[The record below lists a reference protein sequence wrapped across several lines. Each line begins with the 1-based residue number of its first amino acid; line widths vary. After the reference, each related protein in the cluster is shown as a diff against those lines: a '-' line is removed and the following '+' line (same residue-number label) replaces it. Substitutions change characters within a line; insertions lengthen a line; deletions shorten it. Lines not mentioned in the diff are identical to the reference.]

1 MSFSWS
7 TLEGVHREG
16 SVLVKKVGGRRKV
29 VVVWEVD
36 GGGGGSRVAWN
47 RKKKLSSKIRHTDQ
61 NHTVAT
67 HPTCHVTSS
76 SNVTSHVIHSAT
88 PSENPRS
95 FRRLKVPD
103 DLTTIAP
110 SGDVTTGI

>member
-1 MSFSWS
+1 
-7 TLEGVHREG
+7 
-16 SVLVKKVGGRRKV
+16 VLVKKVGARRKV

-47 RKKKLSSKIRHTDQ
+47 TKKKLSSKIRHTDQ

-67 HPTCHVTSS
+67 HPTCHITCITSS
-76 SNVTSHVIHSAT
+76 CNVTSHIIHSAT

-95 FRRLKVPD
+95 FRRPEVPD
-103 DLTTIAP
+103 DLTTISP